1 MLDRSKV
8 GHEFDSFNVDIEKG
22 RLKFFAEAIGETNP
36 VYFSE
41 TAAHDAGYKAM
52 LAAPTFPFPLDMEGP
67 ELLPV
72 LNFLSMDISRLLH
85 GSQEFEYLGMI
96 YAGDNI
102 TVTSKIKD
110 MFDKKSGALEF
121 VVLESTYTN
130 QNGDLVAR
138 AINSLVYRNPSV

>member
-8 GHEFDSFNVDIEKG
+8 GHEFDSYNVDIEKG
-22 RLKFFAEAIGETNP
+22 RLKFFAKAIGETNP
-36 VYFSE
+36 LYSDE
-41 TAAHDAGYKAM
+41 SAAHDAGYKTIP
-52 LAAPTFPFPLDMEGP
+52 AAPTFLFALDMEGP

-72 LNFLSMDISRLLH
+72 LNFLSMDISRVLH

-110 MFDKKSGALEF
+110 MYDKKSGALEF
-121 VVLESTYTN
+121 VVLENTYTN
-130 QNGDLVAR
+130 QDGDLVAK
-138 AINSLVYRNPSV
+138 AINSLVYRNPRV